1 MDAVRLPA
9 TWIGGRDAVAVVEE
23 PEAGARDLGV
33 GRDRAEAELHCAPV
47 VVGVA
52 IADMHHAVVVEKP
65 RIRGDVPV
73 EVGILRI
80 RLDGDG
86 WIELDW
92 KYALGVLEPCG
103 IDCQVDDEIAAGFG
117 HIEGSVPLWF
127 SHRAR
132 NDRSI
137 RGARY
142 GEGEDR
148 VVLWRAEKRDTPV
161 RAPTAPCTLLR
172 RPWAAGETDMRR
184 AVGD

>member
-33 GRDRAEAELHCAPV
+33 GRDRAQAELHCAPV

-65 RIRGDVPV
+65 RIRGDVDNNDMHHAVVVEKPRIRGDVAV

-86 WIELDW
+86 WIALDW
-92 KYALGVLEPCG
+92 KYAL
-103 IDCQVDDEIAAGFG
+103 
-117 HIEGSVPLWF
+117 
-127 SHRAR
+127 
-132 NDRSI
+132 
-137 RGARY
+137 
-142 GEGEDR
+142 
-148 VVLWRAEKRDTPV
+148 
-161 RAPTAPCTLLR
+161 
-172 RPWAAGETDMRR
+172 
-184 AVGD
+184 